1 MKKVQLRA
9 DNVLIKVETV
19 KSSIILPDSQ
29 DGKPSEVTKAKL
41 ITVLEVG
48 DAVED
53 IKPGDH
59 VVLGI
64 DPLKSKNP
72 YNNFLEAKE
81 NPTQQTCNVFY
92 YFIKPFDIVA
102 KVVK

>member
-1 MKKVQLRA
+1 MKKLKLRA
-9 DNVLIKVETV
+9 DNVLIRVETV

-29 DGKPSEVTKAKL
+29 DGKPSEIVKAKS

-48 DAVED
+48 EMADGL
-53 IKPGDH
+53 KPGDK

-81 NPTQQTCNVFY
+81 NATSPNCTVFY